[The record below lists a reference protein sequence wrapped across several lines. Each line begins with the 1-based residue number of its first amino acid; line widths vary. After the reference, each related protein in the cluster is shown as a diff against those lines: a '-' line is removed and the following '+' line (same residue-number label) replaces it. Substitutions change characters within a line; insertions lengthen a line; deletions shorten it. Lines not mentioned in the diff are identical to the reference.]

1 MGILKPCPL
10 FKKCDDFVKVLC
22 KPAKEC
28 YSLTRE
34 RTREKG
40 KTMATIKTNKTYQT
54 KAYEGFATYFP
65 AGDTATITAEY
76 TTRWGK
82 MYDVATAH
90 NGKYNVSETVLN
102 QILNLN

>member
-1 MGILKPCPL
+1 
-10 FKKCDDFVKVLC
+10 
-22 KPAKEC
+22 
-28 YSLTRE
+28 
-34 RTREKG
+34 
-40 KTMATIKTNKTYQT
+40 MATIKTNKTYQT
-54 KAYEGFATYFP
+54 KAYEGFATHFP

-90 NGKYNVSETVLN
+90 NGNYNVSKTILN

>member
-1 MGILKPCPL
+1 
-10 FKKCDDFVKVLC
+10 
-22 KPAKEC
+22 
-28 YSLTRE
+28 
-34 RTREKG
+34 
-40 KTMATIKTNKTYQT
+40 MATIKTNKAYQT

-90 NGKYNVSETVLN
+90 NGNYNVSEMVLN

>member
-1 MGILKPCPL
+1 MPPL
-10 FKKCDDFVKVLC
+10 LARCDDFVKVLC

-28 YSLTRE
+28 YSLTRK
-34 RTREKG
+34 RAREKG

-76 TTRWGK
+76 ATRWGK
-82 MYDVATAH
+82 MYDVTTAH